1 VGQADM
7 SKATVMR
14 ISKAINYNN
23 MCRAQITVM
32 ATLVFMIVIS
42 FVTTCVNAATMSG
55 YNTVIKQACSLS
67 EESVFT
73 AYSNDMLRQFDIFAL
88 KKSDIINDKVNQY
101 IKTSINT
108 HSKDIQLVNA
118 QYDEYRYMT
127 DNGGYGV
134 EEQIVRYMQS
144 GGYIDVIRDYNS
156 VKDGIKQSDSVSK
169 VSSDIVE
176 VKDTAQESWI
186 DMKQLINVCDNIG
199 DKEDE
204 LQQYA
209 KQLVNTVNTLKEEEL
224 TQDELDNTKK
234 DIAENVEEIRDAA
247 DEIKDMS
254 YKIYD
259 IIDTYEGH
267 MTDTTQ
273 QISASYEAL
282 ERHKEELGDT
292 VYSAMK
298 DDINNMESGGEEQN
312 GSPVDVVEA
321 AVDNDISVLDELLK
335 KSDIN
340 IRQEESID
348 NIINMSENVQRLC
361 GELKVREVADRYRE
375 YIDEDDS
382 KPDIN
387 VLTRIY
393 KLFKEGITG
402 LVIDTDISDKTIEY
416 DNLADSVVIGT
427 ACDDISNL
435 SIRSALVNEYII
447 SRFQNYTDYIDS
459 ENKGTKDIL
468 SEDRLL
474 DYETEYILCGGK
486 SDKDNL
492 CEVITKLSHIR
503 EGVNLLYLITD
514 SQKKNECF
522 TLAVQILG
530 YTGNM
535 VLIKAAQYLIMTLWA
550 YAESIVELRGLYSG
564 ESISIIKNAG
574 NWETDINGLIN
585 LGRENI
591 SSSSVQWLKNAGK
604 TRKGTVQP
612 DDKETDEILSLD
624 YSGYLRIL
632 LLMQNGTTRNAR
644 VMSAMELVM
653 VALGHNDFR
662 MKDYIYEADGTAT
675 FAYVKNGQQYTQ
687 KLSYSYV
694 S

>member
-1 VGQADM
+1 M

-42 FVTTCVNAATMSG
+42 FVTTCVNAAAMSG

-67 EESVFT
+67 DESVFT

-298 DDINNMESGGEEQN
+298 DDINNMESGGDEQN

-321 AVDNDISVLDELLK
+321 AVDNDISALDELLK

-340 IRQEESID
+340 IRQDESID
-348 NIINMSENVQRLC
+348 NIINMSGNVQRLC

-416 DNLADSVVIGT
+416 DNLADSVVTGI

-503 EGVNLLYLITD
+503 EGANLLYLITD

-574 NWETDINGLIN
+574 NWEIDINGLIN

-591 SSSSVQWLKNAGK
+591 SSGSVQWLKNAGK
-604 TRKGTVQP
+604 NRKGTVQP

-624 YSGYLRIL
+624 YAGYLRIL

>member
-1 VGQADM
+1 M

-42 FVTTCVNAATMSG
+42 FVTTCVNAAAMSG

-67 EESVFT
+67 DESVFT

-282 ERHKEELGDT
+282 ERHKEELGYT

-298 DDINNMESGGEEQN
+298 DDINNMESGGDEQN

-321 AVDNDISVLDELLK
+321 AVDNDISALDELLK

-340 IRQEESID
+340 IRQDESID
-348 NIINMSENVQRLC
+348 NIINMSGNVQRLC

-416 DNLADSVVIGT
+416 DNLADSVVTGT

-503 EGVNLLYLITD
+503 EGANLLYLITD

-591 SSSSVQWLKNAGK
+591 SSGSVQWLKNAGK
-604 TRKGTVQP
+604 NRKGTVQP

-624 YSGYLRIL
+624 YAGYLRIL

>member
-1 VGQADM
+1 M

-42 FVTTCVNAATMSG
+42 FVTTCVNAAAMSG

-67 EESVFT
+67 DESVFT

-282 ERHKEELGDT
+282 KRHKEELGDT

-298 DDINNMESGGEEQN
+298 DDINNMESCGEEQN

-348 NIINMSENVQRLC
+348 NIINMSGNVQRLC

-387 VLTRIY
+387 LLTRIY

-416 DNLADSVVIGT
+416 DNLADSVVTGT

-503 EGVNLLYLITD
+503 EGANLLYLITD

-574 NWETDINGLIN
+574 DWETDINGLIN

-591 SSSSVQWLKNAGK
+591 SSGSVQWLKNAGK
-604 TRKGTVQP
+604 NRKGTVQP

-624 YSGYLRIL
+624 YAGYLRIL

-662 MKDYIYEADGTAT
+662 MKDCIYEADGTAT

>member
-1 VGQADM
+1 M

-42 FVTTCVNAATMSG
+42 FVTTCVNAAAMSG

-67 EESVFT
+67 DESVFT

-273 QISASYEAL
+273 QISASYEVL

-298 DDINNMESGGEEQN
+298 DDINNMESCGEEQN

-348 NIINMSENVQRLC
+348 NIINMSGNVQRLC

-387 VLTRIY
+387 LLTRIY

-416 DNLADSVVIGT
+416 DNLADSVVTGT

-503 EGVNLLYLITD
+503 EGANLLYLITD

-574 NWETDINGLIN
+574 DWETDINGLIN

-591 SSSSVQWLKNAGK
+591 SSGSVQWLKNAGK
-604 TRKGTVQP
+604 NRKGTVQP

-624 YSGYLRIL
+624 YAGYLRIL

>member
-1 VGQADM
+1 M

-42 FVTTCVNAATMSG
+42 FVTTCVNAAAMSG

-67 EESVFT
+67 DESVFT

-298 DDINNMESGGEEQN
+298 DDINNMESGGDEQN

-321 AVDNDISVLDELLK
+321 AVDNDISALDELLK

-340 IRQEESID
+340 IRQDESID
-348 NIINMSENVQRLC
+348 NIINMSGNVQRLC

-416 DNLADSVVIGT
+416 DNLADSVVTGT

-503 EGVNLLYLITD
+503 EGANLLYLITD

-574 NWETDINGLIN
+574 DWETDINGLIN

-591 SSSSVQWLKNAGK
+591 SSGSVQWLKNAGK
-604 TRKGTVQP
+604 NRKGTVQP

-624 YSGYLRIL
+624 YAGYLRIL

>member
-1 VGQADM
+1 M

-42 FVTTCVNAATMSG
+42 FVTTCVNAAAMSG

-67 EESVFT
+67 DESVFT

-282 ERHKEELGDT
+282 KRHKEELGDT

-298 DDINNMESGGEEQN
+298 DDINNMESCGEEQN

-348 NIINMSENVQRLC
+348 NIINMSGNVQRLC

-387 VLTRIY
+387 LLTRIY

-416 DNLADSVVIGT
+416 DNLADSVVTGT

-503 EGVNLLYLITD
+503 EGANLLYLITD

-574 NWETDINGLIN
+574 DWETDINGLIN

-591 SSSSVQWLKNAGK
+591 SSGSVQWLKNAGK
-604 TRKGTVQP
+604 NRKGTVQP

-624 YSGYLRIL
+624 YAGYLRIL

-662 MKDYIYEADGTAT
+662 MKD
-675 FAYVKNGQQYTQ
+675 
-687 KLSYSYV
+687 
-694 S
+694 

>member
-1 VGQADM
+1 M

-42 FVTTCVNAATMSG
+42 FVTTCVNAAAMSG

-67 EESVFT
+67 DESVFT

-144 GGYIDVIRDYNS
+144 GGYIDVIRNYNS

-298 DDINNMESGGEEQN
+298 DDINNMESGGDEQN

-321 AVDNDISVLDELLK
+321 AVDNDISALDELLK

-340 IRQEESID
+340 IRQDESID
-348 NIINMSENVQRLC
+348 NIINMSGNVQRLC

-416 DNLADSVVIGT
+416 DNLADSVVTGT

-503 EGVNLLYLITD
+503 EGANLLYLITD

-591 SSSSVQWLKNAGK
+591 SSGSVQWLKNAGK
-604 TRKGTVQP
+604 NRKGTVQP

-624 YSGYLRIL
+624 YAGYLRIL

>member
-1 VGQADM
+1 M

-32 ATLVFMIVIS
+32 ATLVFMLVIS
-42 FVTTCVNAATMSG
+42 FVTTCVNAAAMSG

-67 EESVFT
+67 DESVFT

-88 KKSDIINDKVNQY
+88 KKSDIINDKVNKY

-118 QYDEYRYMT
+118 QYDEYRHMT

-282 ERHKEELGDT
+282 KRHKEELGDT

-298 DDINNMESGGEEQN
+298 DDINNMESCGEEQN

-340 IRQEESID
+340 IRQDESID

-387 VLTRIY
+387 LLTRIY

-416 DNLADSVVIGT
+416 DNLADSVVTGT

-459 ENKGTKDIL
+459 KNKGTKDIL

-503 EGVNLLYLITD
+503 EGANLLYLITD

-591 SSSSVQWLKNAGK
+591 SSGSVQWLKNAGK
-604 TRKGTVQP
+604 NRKGTVQP

-624 YSGYLRIL
+624 YAGYLRIL

>member
-1 VGQADM
+1 M

-42 FVTTCVNAATMSG
+42 FVTTCVNAAAMSG

-67 EESVFT
+67 DESVFT

-282 ERHKEELGDT
+282 KRHKEELGDT

-298 DDINNMESGGEEQN
+298 DDINNMESCGEEQN

-340 IRQEESID
+340 IRQDESID

-387 VLTRIY
+387 LLTRIY

-416 DNLADSVVIGT
+416 DNLADSVVTGT

-503 EGVNLLYLITD
+503 EGANLLYLITD

-591 SSSSVQWLKNAGK
+591 SSGSVQWLKNAGK
-604 TRKGTVQP
+604 NRKGTVQP

-624 YSGYLRIL
+624 YAGYLRIL

>member
-1 VGQADM
+1 M

-42 FVTTCVNAATMSG
+42 FVTTCVNAAAMSG

-67 EESVFT
+67 DESVFT

-282 ERHKEELGDT
+282 KRHKEELGDT

-298 DDINNMESGGEEQN
+298 DDINNMESCGEEQN

-340 IRQEESID
+340 IRQDESID
-348 NIINMSENVQRLC
+348 NIINMSGNVQRLC

-387 VLTRIY
+387 LLTRIY

-416 DNLADSVVIGT
+416 DNLADRVVTGT

-459 ENKGTKDIL
+459 KNKGTKDIL

-503 EGVNLLYLITD
+503 EGANLLYLITD

-522 TLAVQILG
+522 TLAVQIFG

-574 NWETDINGLIN
+574 DWETDINGLIN

-591 SSSSVQWLKNAGK
+591 SSGSVQWLKNAGK
-604 TRKGTVQP
+604 NRKGTVQP

-624 YSGYLRIL
+624 YAGYLRIL

>member
-1 VGQADM
+1 M

-42 FVTTCVNAATMSG
+42 FVTTCVNAAAMSG

-67 EESVFT
+67 DESVFT

-298 DDINNMESGGEEQN
+298 DDINNMESGGDEQN

-321 AVDNDISVLDELLK
+321 AVDNDISALDELLK

-340 IRQEESID
+340 IRQDESID
-348 NIINMSENVQRLC
+348 NIINMSGNVQRLC

-416 DNLADSVVIGT
+416 DNLADSVVTGT

-503 EGVNLLYLITD
+503 EGANLLYLITD

-591 SSSSVQWLKNAGK
+591 SSGSVQWLKNAGK
-604 TRKGTVQP
+604 NRKGTVQP

-624 YSGYLRIL
+624 YAGYLRIL
-632 LLMQNGTTRNAR
+632 LLMQNGTTRNVR

>member
-1 VGQADM
+1 M

-42 FVTTCVNAATMSG
+42 FVTTCVNAAAMSG

-67 EESVFT
+67 DESVFT

-108 HSKDIQLVNA
+108 HSKDIKLVNA

-298 DDINNMESGGEEQN
+298 DDINNMESGGDEKN

-321 AVDNDISVLDELLK
+321 AVDNDISALDELLK

-340 IRQEESID
+340 IRQDESID

-416 DNLADSVVIGT
+416 DNLADSVVTGT

-492 CEVITKLSHIR
+492 CEVITKLSYIR
-503 EGVNLLYLITD
+503 DGANLLYLITD

-522 TLAVQILG
+522 TLAVQLLG

-591 SSSSVQWLKNAGK
+591 SSGSVQWLKNAGK
-604 TRKGTVQP
+604 NRKGTVQP

-624 YSGYLRIL
+624 YAGYLRIL

>member
-1 VGQADM
+1 M

-42 FVTTCVNAATMSG
+42 FVTTCVNAAAMSG

-67 EESVFT
+67 DESVFT

-298 DDINNMESGGEEQN
+298 DDINNMESCGEEQN

-348 NIINMSENVQRLC
+348 NIINMSGNVQRLC

-387 VLTRIY
+387 LLTRIY

-416 DNLADSVVIGT
+416 DNLADSVVTGT

-503 EGVNLLYLITD
+503 EGANLLYLITD

-574 NWETDINGLIN
+574 
-585 LGRENI
+585 
-591 SSSSVQWLKNAGK
+591 KN
-604 TRKGTVQP
+604 RKGTVQP

-624 YSGYLRIL
+624 YAGYLRIL

>member
-1 VGQADM
+1 M

-42 FVTTCVNAATMSG
+42 FVTTCVNAAAMSG

-67 EESVFT
+67 DESVFT

-88 KKSDIINDKVNQY
+88 KKSDIINAKVNQY

-282 ERHKEELGDT
+282 KRHKEELGDT

-298 DDINNMESGGEEQN
+298 DDINNMESCGEEQN

-348 NIINMSENVQRLC
+348 NIINMSGNVQRLC

-387 VLTRIY
+387 LLTRIY

-416 DNLADSVVIGT
+416 DNLADSVVTGT

-503 EGVNLLYLITD
+503 EGANLLYLITD

-574 NWETDINGLIN
+574 DWETDINGLIN

-591 SSSSVQWLKNAGK
+591 SSGSVQWLKNAGK
-604 TRKGTVQP
+604 NRKGTVQP

-624 YSGYLRIL
+624 YAGYLRIL

>member
-1 VGQADM
+1 M

-42 FVTTCVNAATMSG
+42 FVTTCVNAAAMSG

-67 EESVFT
+67 DESVFT

-282 ERHKEELGDT
+282 KRHKEELGDT

-298 DDINNMESGGEEQN
+298 DDINNMESCGEEQN

-340 IRQEESID
+340 IRQDESID
-348 NIINMSENVQRLC
+348 NIINMSGNVQRLC

-387 VLTRIY
+387 LLTRIY

-416 DNLADSVVIGT
+416 DNLADRVVTGT

-503 EGVNLLYLITD
+503 EGANLLYLITD

-522 TLAVQILG
+522 TLAVQLLG

-574 NWETDINGLIN
+574 DWETDINGLIN

-591 SSSSVQWLKNAGK
+591 SSGSVQWLKNAGK
-604 TRKGTVQP
+604 NRKGTVQP

-624 YSGYLRIL
+624 YAGYLRIL

>member
-1 VGQADM
+1 M

-42 FVTTCVNAATMSG
+42 FVTTCVNAAAMSG

-67 EESVFT
+67 DESVFT

-282 ERHKEELGDT
+282 KRHKEELGDT

-298 DDINNMESGGEEQN
+298 DDINNMESCGEEQN

-340 IRQEESID
+340 IRQDESID

-387 VLTRIY
+387 LLTRIY

-416 DNLADSVVIGT
+416 DNLADSVVTGT

-503 EGVNLLYLITD
+503 EGANLLYLITD

-522 TLAVQILG
+522 TLAVQLLG

-591 SSSSVQWLKNAGK
+591 SSGSVQWLKNAGK
-604 TRKGTVQP
+604 NRKGTVQP

-624 YSGYLRIL
+624 YAGYLRIL

>member
-1 VGQADM
+1 M

-42 FVTTCVNAATMSG
+42 FVTTCVNAAAMSG

-67 EESVFT
+67 DESVFT

-298 DDINNMESGGEEQN
+298 DDINNMESGGDEQN

-321 AVDNDISVLDELLK
+321 AVDNDISALDELLK

-340 IRQEESID
+340 IRQDESID
-348 NIINMSENVQRLC
+348 NIINMSGNVQRLC

-416 DNLADSVVIGT
+416 DNLADSVVTGT

-503 EGVNLLYLITD
+503 EGANLLYLITD

-591 SSSSVQWLKNAGK
+591 SSGSVQWLKNAGK
-604 TRKGTVQP
+604 NRKGTVQP

-624 YSGYLRIL
+624 YAGYLRIL

-675 FAYVKNGQQYTQ
+675 FVYVKNGQQYTQ

>member
-1 VGQADM
+1 M

-42 FVTTCVNAATMSG
+42 FVTTCVNAAAMSG

-67 EESVFT
+67 DESVFT

-282 ERHKEELGDT
+282 KRHKEELGDT

-298 DDINNMESGGEEQN
+298 DDINNMESCGEEQN

-321 AVDNDISVLDELLK
+321 TVDNDISVLDELLK

-348 NIINMSENVQRLC
+348 NIINMSGNVQRLC

-387 VLTRIY
+387 LLTRIY

-416 DNLADSVVIGT
+416 DNLADSVVTGT

-503 EGVNLLYLITD
+503 EGANLLYLITD

-574 NWETDINGLIN
+574 DWETDINGLIN

-591 SSSSVQWLKNAGK
+591 SSGSVQWLKNAGK
-604 TRKGTVQP
+604 NRKGTVQP

-624 YSGYLRIL
+624 YAGYLRIL

-675 FAYVKNGQQYTQ
+675 FAYVKNGQQYT
-687 KLSYSYV
+687 
-694 S
+694 

>member
-1 VGQADM
+1 M

-42 FVTTCVNAATMSG
+42 FVTTCVNAAAMSG

-67 EESVFT
+67 DESVFT

-209 KQLVNTVNTLKEEEL
+209 KQIVNTVNTLKEEEL

-282 ERHKEELGDT
+282 KRHKEELGDT

-298 DDINNMESGGEEQN
+298 DDINNMESCGEEQN

-321 AVDNDISVLDELLK
+321 TVDNDISVLDELLK

-348 NIINMSENVQRLC
+348 NIINMSGNVQRLC

-387 VLTRIY
+387 LLTRIY

-416 DNLADSVVIGT
+416 DNLADSVVTGT

-503 EGVNLLYLITD
+503 EGANLLYLITD

-574 NWETDINGLIN
+574 DWETDINGLIN

-591 SSSSVQWLKNAGK
+591 SSGSVQWLKNAGK
-604 TRKGTVQP
+604 NRKGTVQP

-624 YSGYLRIL
+624 YAGYLRIL

>member
-1 VGQADM
+1 M

-42 FVTTCVNAATMSG
+42 FVTTCVNAAAMSG

-67 EESVFT
+67 DESVFT

-118 QYDEYRYMT
+118 QYDGYRYMT

-169 VSSDIVE
+169 VFSDIVE

-209 KQLVNTVNTLKEEEL
+209 KQLVNTVNTLKKEEL

-282 ERHKEELGDT
+282 KRHKEELGYT

-298 DDINNMESGGEEQN
+298 DDINNMESCGEEQN

-340 IRQEESID
+340 IRQDESID

-382 KPDIN
+382 KQDIN

-416 DNLADSVVIGT
+416 DNLADSVVTGT

-503 EGVNLLYLITD
+503 EGANLLYLITD

-591 SSSSVQWLKNAGK
+591 SSGSVQWLKNAGK
-604 TRKGTVQP
+604 NRKGTVQP

-624 YSGYLRIL
+624 YAGYLRIL

>member
-1 VGQADM
+1 M

-42 FVTTCVNAATMSG
+42 FVTTCVNAAAMSG

-67 EESVFT
+67 DESVFT

-108 HSKDIQLVNA
+108 HSKDIKLVNA
-118 QYDEYRYMT
+118 QYDGYRYMT

-169 VSSDIVE
+169 VFSDIVE

-209 KQLVNTVNTLKEEEL
+209 KQLVNTVNTLKKEEL

-282 ERHKEELGDT
+282 KRHKEELGDT

-298 DDINNMESGGEEQN
+298 DDINNMESCGEEQN

-340 IRQEESID
+340 IRQDESID

-387 VLTRIY
+387 LLTRIY

-416 DNLADSVVIGT
+416 DNLADSVVTGT

-503 EGVNLLYLITD
+503 EGANLLYLITD

-591 SSSSVQWLKNAGK
+591 SSGSVQWLKNAGK
-604 TRKGTVQP
+604 NRKGTVQP

-624 YSGYLRIL
+624 YAGYLRIL

>member
-1 VGQADM
+1 M

-42 FVTTCVNAATMSG
+42 FVTTCVNAAAMSG

-67 EESVFT
+67 DESVFT

-118 QYDEYRYMT
+118 QYDGYRYMT

-169 VSSDIVE
+169 VFSDIVE

-209 KQLVNTVNTLKEEEL
+209 KQLVNTVNTLKKEEL

-282 ERHKEELGDT
+282 KRHKEELGYT

-298 DDINNMESGGEEQN
+298 DDINNMESCGEEQN

-382 KPDIN
+382 KQDIN

-416 DNLADSVVIGT
+416 DNLADSVVTGT

-503 EGVNLLYLITD
+503 EGANLLYLITD

-574 NWETDINGLIN
+574 DWETDINGLIN

-591 SSSSVQWLKNAGK
+591 SSGSVQWLKNAGK
-604 TRKGTVQP
+604 NRKGTVQP

-624 YSGYLRIL
+624 YAGYLRIL

>member
-1 VGQADM
+1 M

-42 FVTTCVNAATMSG
+42 FVTTCVNAAAMSG

-67 EESVFT
+67 DESVFT

-224 TQDELDNTKK
+224 TQYELDNTKK

-312 GSPVDVVEA
+312 GSPVDVVET

-361 GELKVREVADRYRE
+361 GELKVREVADRYHE

-416 DNLADSVVIGT
+416 DNLADSVVTGT

-459 ENKGTKDIL
+459 ENKGTNDIL

-503 EGVNLLYLITD
+503 EGANLLYLITD

-574 NWETDINGLIN
+574 DWETDINGLIN

-591 SSSSVQWLKNAGK
+591 SSGSVQWLKNSGK
-604 TRKGTVQP
+604 NRKGTVQP

-624 YSGYLRIL
+624 YAGYLRIL

>member
-1 VGQADM
+1 M

-42 FVTTCVNAATMSG
+42 FVTTCVNAAAMSG

-67 EESVFT
+67 DESVFT

-282 ERHKEELGDT
+282 KRHKEELGDT

-298 DDINNMESGGEEQN
+298 DDINNMESCGEEQN

-321 AVDNDISVLDELLK
+321 TVDNDISVLDELLK

-348 NIINMSENVQRLC
+348 NIINMSGNVQRLC

-387 VLTRIY
+387 LLTRIY

-416 DNLADSVVIGT
+416 DNLADSVVTGT

-503 EGVNLLYLITD
+503 EGANLLYLITD

-574 NWETDINGLIN
+574 DWETDINGLIN

-591 SSSSVQWLKNAGK
+591 SSGSVQWLKNAGK
-604 TRKGTVQP
+604 NRKGTVQP

-624 YSGYLRIL
+624 YAGYLRIL

-644 VMSAMELVM
+644 VMSAMELVI

>member
-1 VGQADM
+1 M

-42 FVTTCVNAATMSG
+42 FVTTCVNAAAMSG

-67 EESVFT
+67 DESVFT

-118 QYDEYRYMT
+118 QYDGYRYMT

-169 VSSDIVE
+169 VFSDIVE

-209 KQLVNTVNTLKEEEL
+209 KQLVNTVNTLKKEEL

-259 IIDTYEGH
+259 IIDTYEWH

-282 ERHKEELGDT
+282 KRHKEELGYT

-298 DDINNMESGGEEQN
+298 DDINNMESCGEEQN

-340 IRQEESID
+340 IRQDESID

-382 KPDIN
+382 KQDIN

-416 DNLADSVVIGT
+416 DNLADSVVTGT

-503 EGVNLLYLITD
+503 EGANLLYLITD

-574 NWETDINGLIN
+574 DWETDINGLIN

-591 SSSSVQWLKNAGK
+591 SSGSVQWLKNAGK
-604 TRKGTVQP
+604 NRKGTVQP

-624 YSGYLRIL
+624 YAGYLRIL

>member
-1 VGQADM
+1 M

-42 FVTTCVNAATMSG
+42 FVTTCVNAAAMSG

-67 EESVFT
+67 DESVFT

-298 DDINNMESGGEEQN
+298 DDINNIESCSEEQN

-340 IRQEESID
+340 IRQDESID

-387 VLTRIY
+387 LLTRIY

-416 DNLADSVVIGT
+416 DNLADSVVTGT

-459 ENKGTKDIL
+459 ENKGTQDIL

-503 EGVNLLYLITD
+503 EGANLLYLITD

-591 SSSSVQWLKNAGK
+591 SSGSVQWLKNAGK
-604 TRKGTVQP
+604 NRKGTVQP

-624 YSGYLRIL
+624 YAGYLRIL

>member
-1 VGQADM
+1 M

-42 FVTTCVNAATMSG
+42 FVTTCVNAAAMSG

-67 EESVFT
+67 DESVFT

-234 DIAENVEEIRDAA
+234 DIAENVEEIRDVA

-298 DDINNMESGGEEQN
+298 DDINNMESCGEEQN

-340 IRQEESID
+340 IRQDESID

-387 VLTRIY
+387 LLTRIY

-416 DNLADSVVIGT
+416 DNLADSVVTGT

-503 EGVNLLYLITD
+503 EGANLLYLITD

-522 TLAVQILG
+522 TLAVQLLG

-591 SSSSVQWLKNAGK
+591 SSGSVQWLKNAGK
-604 TRKGTVQP
+604 NRKGTVQP

-624 YSGYLRIL
+624 YAGYLRIL

-662 MKDYIYEADGTAT
+662 MKDYIYEADGAAT

>member
-1 VGQADM
+1 M

-42 FVTTCVNAATMSG
+42 FVTTCVNAAAMSG

-67 EESVFT
+67 DESVFT

-282 ERHKEELGDT
+282 KRHKEELGDT

-298 DDINNMESGGEEQN
+298 DDINNMESCGEEQN

-340 IRQEESID
+340 IRQDESID

-387 VLTRIY
+387 LLTRIY

-416 DNLADSVVIGT
+416 DNLADSVVTGT

-503 EGVNLLYLITD
+503 EGANLLYLITD

-522 TLAVQILG
+522 TLAVQLLG

-550 YAESIVELRGLYSG
+550 YAESIVELRGLYRG

-591 SSSSVQWLKNAGK
+591 SSGSVQWLKNAGK
-604 TRKGTVQP
+604 NRKGTVQP

-624 YSGYLRIL
+624 YAGYLRIL

>member
-1 VGQADM
+1 M

-42 FVTTCVNAATMSG
+42 FVTTCVNAAAMSG

-67 EESVFT
+67 DESVFT

-209 KQLVNTVNTLKEEEL
+209 KQLVNTVNTLKEEES

-282 ERHKEELGDT
+282 KRHKEELGDT

-298 DDINNMESGGEEQN
+298 DDINNMESCGEEQN

-340 IRQEESID
+340 IRQDESID

-387 VLTRIY
+387 LLTRIY

-416 DNLADSVVIGT
+416 DNLADSVVTGT

-503 EGVNLLYLITD
+503 EGANLLYLITD

-522 TLAVQILG
+522 TLAVQLLG

-591 SSSSVQWLKNAGK
+591 SSGSVQWLKNAGK
-604 TRKGTVQP
+604 NRKGTVQP

-624 YSGYLRIL
+624 YAGYLRIL

>member
-1 VGQADM
+1 M

-42 FVTTCVNAATMSG
+42 FVTTCVNAAAMSG

-67 EESVFT
+67 DESVFT

-298 DDINNMESGGEEQN
+298 DDINNMESGGDEQN

-321 AVDNDISVLDELLK
+321 AVDNDISALDELLK

-340 IRQEESID
+340 IRQDESID
-348 NIINMSENVQRLC
+348 NIINMSGNVQRLC

-416 DNLADSVVIGT
+416 DNLADSVVTGT

-503 EGVNLLYLITD
+503 EGANLLYLITD

-591 SSSSVQWLKNAGK
+591 SSGSVQWLKNAGK
-604 TRKGTVQP
+604 NRKGTVQP

-624 YSGYLRIL
+624 YAGYLRIL

>member
-1 VGQADM
+1 M

-42 FVTTCVNAATMSG
+42 FVTTCVNAAAMSG

-67 EESVFT
+67 DESVFT

-118 QYDEYRYMT
+118 QYDGYRYMT

-169 VSSDIVE
+169 VFSDIVE

-209 KQLVNTVNTLKEEEL
+209 KQLVNTVNTLKKEEL

-282 ERHKEELGDT
+282 ERHKEELGYT

-298 DDINNMESGGEEQN
+298 DDINNMESCGEEQN

-340 IRQEESID
+340 IRQDESID

-382 KPDIN
+382 KQDIN

-416 DNLADSVVIGT
+416 DNLADSVVTGT

-503 EGVNLLYLITD
+503 EGANLLYLITD

-574 NWETDINGLIN
+574 DWETDINGLIN

-591 SSSSVQWLKNAGK
+591 SSGSVQWLKNAGK
-604 TRKGTVQP
+604 NRKGTVQP

-624 YSGYLRIL
+624 YAGYLRIL

>member
-1 VGQADM
+1 M

-42 FVTTCVNAATMSG
+42 FVTTCVNAAAMSG

-67 EESVFT
+67 DESVFT
-73 AYSNDMLRQFDIFAL
+73 AYSNDMLRRFDIFAL

-134 EEQIVRYMQS
+134 DEQIVRYMQS

-186 DMKQLINVCDNIG
+186 DMKQLINVFDNIG

-224 TQDELDNTKK
+224 TQDELDNTQK

-321 AVDNDISVLDELLK
+321 AIDNDISVLDELLK

-416 DNLADSVVIGT
+416 DNLADSVVTGT

-503 EGVNLLYLITD
+503 EGANLLYLITD

-591 SSSSVQWLKNAGK
+591 SSGSVQWLKNAGK
-604 TRKGTVQP
+604 NRKGTVQP

-624 YSGYLRIL
+624 YAGYLRIL

-675 FAYVKNGQQYTQ
+675 FDYVKNGQQYTQ

>member
-1 VGQADM
+1 M

-42 FVTTCVNAATMSG
+42 FVTTCVNAAAMSG

-67 EESVFT
+67 DESVFT

-282 ERHKEELGDT
+282 KRHKEELGDT

-298 DDINNMESGGEEQN
+298 DDINNMESCGEEQN

-348 NIINMSENVQRLC
+348 NIINMSGNVQRLC

-387 VLTRIY
+387 LLTRIY

-416 DNLADSVVIGT
+416 DNLADSVVTGT

-503 EGVNLLYLITD
+503 EGANLLYLITD

-574 NWETDINGLIN
+574 DWETDINGLIN

-591 SSSSVQWLKNAGK
+591 SSGSVQWLKNAGK
-604 TRKGTVQP
+604 NRKGTVQP

-624 YSGYLRIL
+624 YAGYLRIL

-662 MKDYIYEADGTAT
+662 MKDYMYEADGTAT

>member
-1 VGQADM
+1 M

-42 FVTTCVNAATMSG
+42 FVTTCVNAAAMSG
-55 YNTVIKQACSLS
+55 YNTVIKQTCSLS
-67 EESVFT
+67 DESVFT

-348 NIINMSENVQRLC
+348 NIINMSGNVQRLC

-416 DNLADSVVIGT
+416 DNLADSVVTGT

-503 EGVNLLYLITD
+503 EGANLLYLITD

-522 TLAVQILG
+522 TLAVQLLG

-574 NWETDINGLIN
+574 DWETDINGLIN

-591 SSSSVQWLKNAGK
+591 SSGSVQWLKNSGK
-604 TRKGTVQP
+604 NRKGTVQP

-624 YSGYLRIL
+624 YAGYLRIL

>member
-1 VGQADM
+1 M

-42 FVTTCVNAATMSG
+42 FVTTCVNAAAMSG

-67 EESVFT
+67 DESVFT

-267 MTDTTQ
+267 MTDTIQ

-282 ERHKEELGDT
+282 KRHKEELGDT

-298 DDINNMESGGEEQN
+298 DDINNMESCGEEQN

-321 AVDNDISVLDELLK
+321 TVDNDISVLDELLK

-348 NIINMSENVQRLC
+348 NIINMSGNVQRLC

-387 VLTRIY
+387 LLTRIY

-416 DNLADSVVIGT
+416 DNLADSVVTGT

-503 EGVNLLYLITD
+503 EGANLLYLITD

-574 NWETDINGLIN
+574 DWETDINGLIN

-591 SSSSVQWLKNAGK
+591 SSGSVQWLKNAGK
-604 TRKGTVQP
+604 NRKGTVQP

-624 YSGYLRIL
+624 YAGYLRIL

>member
-1 VGQADM
+1 M

-42 FVTTCVNAATMSG
+42 FVTTCVNAAAMSG

-67 EESVFT
+67 DESVFT

-176 VKDTAQESWI
+176 VKDTAQESRI

-282 ERHKEELGDT
+282 KRHKEELGDT

-298 DDINNMESGGEEQN
+298 DDINNMESCGEEQN

-348 NIINMSENVQRLC
+348 NIINMSGNVQRLC

-387 VLTRIY
+387 LLTRIY

-416 DNLADSVVIGT
+416 DNLADSVVTGT

-503 EGVNLLYLITD
+503 EGANLLYLITD

-574 NWETDINGLIN
+574 DWETDINGLIN

-591 SSSSVQWLKNAGK
+591 SSGSVQWLKNAGK
-604 TRKGTVQP
+604 NRKGTVQP

-624 YSGYLRIL
+624 YAGYLRIL

>member
-1 VGQADM
+1 M

-42 FVTTCVNAATMSG
+42 FVTTCVNAAAMSG

-67 EESVFT
+67 DESVFT

-224 TQDELDNTKK
+224 TQDVLDNTKK

-282 ERHKEELGDT
+282 KRHKEELGDT

-298 DDINNMESGGEEQN
+298 DDINNMESCGEEQN

-348 NIINMSENVQRLC
+348 NIINMSGNVQRLC

-416 DNLADSVVIGT
+416 DNLADSVVTGT

-503 EGVNLLYLITD
+503 EGANLLYLITD

-574 NWETDINGLIN
+574 DWETDINGLIN

-591 SSSSVQWLKNAGK
+591 SSGSVQWLKNAGK
-604 TRKGTVQP
+604 NRKGTVQP

-624 YSGYLRIL
+624 YAGYLRIL

>member
-1 VGQADM
+1 M

-42 FVTTCVNAATMSG
+42 FVTTCVNAAAMSG

-67 EESVFT
+67 DESVFT

-298 DDINNMESGGEEQN
+298 DDINNMESGGDEQN

-321 AVDNDISVLDELLK
+321 AVDNDISALDELLK

-340 IRQEESID
+340 IRQDESID
-348 NIINMSENVQRLC
+348 NIINMSGNVQRLC

-416 DNLADSVVIGT
+416 DNLADSVVTGT

-503 EGVNLLYLITD
+503 EGDNLLYLITD

-591 SSSSVQWLKNAGK
+591 SSGSVQWLKNAGK
-604 TRKGTVQP
+604 NRKGTVQP

-624 YSGYLRIL
+624 YAGYLRIL

>member
-1 VGQADM
+1 M

-42 FVTTCVNAATMSG
+42 FVTTCVNAAAMSG
-55 YNTVIKQACSLS
+55 YNTVIKQTCSLS
-67 EESVFT
+67 DESVFT

-348 NIINMSENVQRLC
+348 NIINMSGNVQRLC

-416 DNLADSVVIGT
+416 DNLADSVVTGT

-503 EGVNLLYLITD
+503 EGANLLYLITD

-522 TLAVQILG
+522 TLAVQLLG

-591 SSSSVQWLKNAGK
+591 SSGSVQWLKNAGK
-604 TRKGTVQP
+604 NRKGTVQP

-624 YSGYLRIL
+624 YAGYLRIL

>member
-1 VGQADM
+1 M

-42 FVTTCVNAATMSG
+42 FVTTCVNAAAMSG

-67 EESVFT
+67 DESVFT
-73 AYSNDMLRQFDIFAL
+73 AYSNDMLRQFDIFTL

-298 DDINNMESGGEEQN
+298 DDINNMESDGEEQN
-312 GSPVDVVEA
+312 RSPVDVVEA

-340 IRQEESID
+340 IRQDESID

-416 DNLADSVVIGT
+416 DNLADSVVTGT

-503 EGVNLLYLITD
+503 EGANLLYLITD

-522 TLAVQILG
+522 TLAVQLLG

-574 NWETDINGLIN
+574 DWETDINGLIN

-591 SSSSVQWLKNAGK
+591 SSGSVQWLKNAGK
-604 TRKGTVQP
+604 NRKGTVQP

-624 YSGYLRIL
+624 YAGYLRIL